1 LYEKFFKATQTEY
14 TCDAEMKKTAIAL
27 SLILALLF
35 SVATGAQLVNLAKA
49 NPYSI
54 TGEVPPDSETFP
66 PAISISTPK
75 NNTVYSMNRLPLVF
89 NVTAPQSRTASE
101 TSILRVTYQAD
112 WMDKTVNFNI
122 GQGQASLSLQF
133 SNIPEGSHRIIIQ
146 ALGGG
151 LYVDVK
157 GLSYKEFRISS
168 SSEIRFSI
176 DTIPPTITIRE
187 TQNTTSEQ
195 GYPLDFMVNET
206 ISTVSYVLD
215 NNQNV
220 TIGGNTTLHDL
231 PIGEH
236 NLTVYAWDLAGNVG
250 KSETTL
256 FTVQVPV
263 PILSEPF
270 ATVPVA
276 AAAVAIFALALV
288 LSLLLFK
295 RHRKTANLSK

>member
-1 LYEKFFKATQTEY
+1 
-14 TCDAEMKKTAIAL
+14 MKKTAISL

-35 SVATGAQLVNLAKA
+35 SVATGAQFVNLAKA
-49 NPYSI
+49 NPYFI
-54 TGEVPPDSETFP
+54 NGGVPPDSETFP

-75 NNTVYSMNRLPLVF
+75 NNTAYAMNRLPLVF
-89 NVTAPQSRTASE
+89 NVTAPQSKTASE

-146 ALGGG
+146 AFGVG
-151 LYVDVK
+151 LYIDVE
-157 GLSYKEFRISS
+157 GYSYKEFRISS
-168 SSEIRFSI
+168 SSELRFSI
-176 DTIPPTITIRE
+176 DTIPPTITIKE
-187 TQNTTSEQ
+187 TLNTTPEQ
-195 GYPLDFMVNET
+195 GYPIDFMINET

-231 PIGEH
+231 PVGEH

-250 KSETTL
+250 ASRDST
-256 FTVQVPV
+256 F
-263 PILSEPF
+263 
-270 ATVPVA
+270 
-276 AAAVAIFALALV
+276 
-288 LSLLLFK
+288 
-295 RHRKTANLSK
+295 HRSSA

>member
-1 LYEKFFKATQTEY
+1 LYEKSFIATQTEY

-35 SVATGAQLVNLAKA
+35 SVATGAQFVNLAKA

-75 NNTVYSMNRLPLVF
+75 NNTAYATNRLPLVF
-89 NVTAPQSRTASE
+89 NVTAPQSKTASE

-122 GQGQASLSLQF
+122 GQQQASLSLQF
-133 SNIPEGSHRIIIQ
+133 SNIPEGTHRIIIQ
-146 ALGGG
+146 AFGGG
-151 LYVDVK
+151 LYVDVE

-168 SSEIRFSI
+168 SSELRFSI

-187 TQNTTSEQ
+187 MLNTTSEQ

-220 TIGGNTTLHDL
+220 SISGNTTLHDL
-231 PIGEH
+231 PVGEH

-250 KSETTL
+250 ASETTL
-256 FTVQVPV
+256 FTVQVPE

-270 ATVPVA
+270 PTVPVA
-276 AAAVAIFALALV
+276 AVSAVTIALV
-288 LSLLLFK
+288 VAGLVVYLK
-295 RHRKTANLSK
+295 RRANRFS

>member
-1 LYEKFFKATQTEY
+1 
-14 TCDAEMKKTAIAL
+14 MKKTAIAL

-35 SVATGAQLVNLAKA
+35 SVATGAQFVNLAKA

-75 NNTVYSMNRLPLVF
+75 NNTAYATNRLPLVF
-89 NVTAPQSRTASE
+89 NVTAPQSKTASS
-101 TSILRVTYQAD
+101 TTVQIVTYQAD
-112 WMDKTVNFNI
+112 WMDKTVDVFMG
-122 GQGQASLSLQF
+122 GQEQVSLSLQF
-133 SNIPEGSHRIIIQ
+133 SNIPEGTHRIIIQ

-151 LYVDVK
+151 LYVDVE

-168 SSEIRFSI
+168 SSELRFSI
-176 DTIPPTITIRE
+176 DTIPPTITIKE
-187 TQNTTSEQ
+187 TLNTTSEQ

-215 NNQNV
+215 NSQNI

-231 PIGEH
+231 PVGEH

-250 KSETTL
+250 ASETKL
-256 FTVQVPV
+256 FTVQVPE

-270 ATVPVA
+270 PTVPVA
-276 AAAVAIFALALV
+276 AVSAGTIALV
-288 LSLLLFK
+288 VAGLVVYLK
-295 RHRKTANLSK
+295 RRANRFS

>member
-1 LYEKFFKATQTEY
+1 
-14 TCDAEMKKTAIAL
+14 MKKTTITL

-35 SVATGAQLVNLAKA
+35 SVATGTQFVNLAKA

-54 TGEVPPDSETFP
+54 TGEVPPDAETFP

-75 NNTVYSMNRLPLVF
+75 NNTAYATNRLPLVF
-89 NVTAPQSRTASE
+89 NVTAPQSKTASS
-101 TSILRVTYQAD
+101 TTVQVVTYQAD
-112 WMDKTVNFNI
+112 WMDKTVDVFMG
-122 GQGQASLSLQF
+122 GQEQVSLSLQF
-133 SNIPEGSHRIIIQ
+133 SNIPEGTHRIIIQ

-151 LYVDVK
+151 LYVDVE

-168 SSEIRFSI
+168 SSELRFSI
-176 DTIPPTITIRE
+176 DTIPPTITIKE
-187 TQNTTSEQ
+187 TLNTTPEQ
-195 GYPLDFMVNET
+195 GYPLNFMINET

-231 PIGEH
+231 PVGEH

-250 KSETTL
+250 ASETTL
-256 FTVQVPV
+256 FTVQVPE

-270 ATVPVA
+270 PTVPVA
-276 AAAVAIFALALV
+276 AVSAVAAVLV
-288 LSLLLFK
+288 VVAGFLVYYNK
-295 RHRKTANLSK
+295 REGSRNPLKERL

>member
-1 LYEKFFKATQTEY
+1 
-14 TCDAEMKKTAIAL
+14 
-27 SLILALLF
+27 
-35 SVATGAQLVNLAKA
+35 
-49 NPYSI
+49 
-54 TGEVPPDSETFP
+54 
-66 PAISISTPK
+66 
-75 NNTVYSMNRLPLVF
+75 MNRLPLVF
-89 NVTAPQSRTASE
+89 NVTAPQSKTASE

-146 ALGGG
+146 AFGGG

-168 SSEIRFSI
+168 SSELRFSI
-176 DTIPPTITIRE
+176 DTVPPTITIKE
-187 TQNTTSEQ
+187 TRSTTSEQ

-215 NNQNV
+215 DNQNV
-220 TIGGNTTLHDL
+220 TIGGNTSLHDL
-231 PIGEH
+231 PVGEH

-250 KSETTL
+250 ASETTL
-256 FTVQVPV
+256 FNVQAPE

-270 ATVPVA
+270 PTVPVA
-276 AAAVAIFALALV
+276 AASTIAVVLIVVAGLLV
-288 LSLLLFK
+288 YHK
-295 RHRKTANLSK
+295 KH

>member
-1 LYEKFFKATQTEY
+1 
-14 TCDAEMKKTAIAL
+14 MKKTAIAL

-35 SVATGAQLVNLAKA
+35 SVATGAQFVNLAKA

-75 NNTVYSMNRLPLVF
+75 NNTAYATNRLPLVF
-89 NVTAPQSRTASE
+89 NVTAPQSKTASS
-101 TSILRVTYQAD
+101 TTVQIVTYQAD
-112 WMDKTVNFNI
+112 WMDKTVDVFMG
-122 GQGQASLSLQF
+122 GQEQVSLSLQF
-133 SNIPEGSHRIIIQ
+133 SNIPEGTHRIIIQ

-151 LYVDVK
+151 LYVDVE

-168 SSEIRFSI
+168 SSELRFSI
-176 DTIPPTITIRE
+176 DTIRPIITIKE
-187 TQNTTSEQ
+187 TLNTTSEQ

-215 NNQNV
+215 NSQNI

-231 PIGEH
+231 PVGEH

-250 KSETTL
+250 ASETAL
-256 FTVQVPV
+256 FTVQVPE

-270 ATVPVA
+270 PTVSVT
-276 AAAVAIFALALV
+276 AVSVALV
-288 LSLLLFK
+288 ALLAAGLLVYHK
-295 RHRKTANLSK
+295 KHKHNLVKKV

>member
-1 LYEKFFKATQTEY
+1 
-14 TCDAEMKKTAIAL
+14 MKKTAIAL

-35 SVATGAQLVNLAKA
+35 SVATGAQFVNLAKA

-75 NNTVYSMNRLPLVF
+75 NNTAYATNRLPLVF
-89 NVTAPQSRTASE
+89 NVTAPQSKTASSN
-101 TSILRVTYQAD
+101 TVQIVTYQAD
-112 WMDKTVNFNI
+112 WMDKTVDVFMG
-122 GQGQASLSLQF
+122 GQEQVSLSLQF
-133 SNIPEGSHRIIIQ
+133 SNIPEGTHRIIIQ

-151 LYVDVK
+151 LYVDVE

-168 SSEIRFSI
+168 SSELRFSI
-176 DTIPPTITIRE
+176 DTIRPIITIKE
-187 TQNTTSEQ
+187 TLYTTSEQ

-215 NNQNV
+215 NSQNI

-231 PIGEH
+231 PVGEH

-250 KSETTL
+250 ASETAL
-256 FTVQVPV
+256 FTVQVPE

-270 ATVPVA
+270 PTVSVT
-276 AAAVAIFALALV
+276 AVSVALV
-288 LSLLLFK
+288 ALLAAGLLVYHK
-295 RHRKTANLSK
+295 KHKHNSVKKV